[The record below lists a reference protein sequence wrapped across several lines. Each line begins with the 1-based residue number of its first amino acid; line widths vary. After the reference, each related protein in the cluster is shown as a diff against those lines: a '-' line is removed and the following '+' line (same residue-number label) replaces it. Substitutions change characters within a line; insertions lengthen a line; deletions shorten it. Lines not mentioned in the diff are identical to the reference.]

1 MWIAGGAEPAIQ
13 RAAKMGDGWAIV
25 PGWTPDQVKQGIQVY
40 RDSLAECERNEGDM
54 DIVLRR
60 DAHLAP
66 TSAAGLREAQ
76 TIFENG
82 YRGFSTTEIEQ
93 SLILG
98 GPDECIEYLEN
109 MEKAGVTHV
118 LFRCALDEREQALQT
133 IRVLGT
139 DVIPHFKR

>member
-1 MWIAGGAEPAIQ
+1 
-13 RAAKMGDGWAIV
+13 
-25 PGWTPDQVKQGIQVY
+25 
-40 RDSLAECERNEGDM
+40 M

-66 TSAAGLREAQ
+66 TSAAGHREAQ
-76 TIFENG
+76 TIFENS
-82 YRGFSTTEIEQ
+82 YRGFSTIEIEQ

-98 GPDECIEYLEN
+98 GPAECIEYLEN
-109 MEKAGVTHV
+109 MQKAGVTHV

-133 IRVLGT
+133 IRVLGS

>member
-1 MWIAGGAEPAIQ
+1 
-13 RAAKMGDGWAIV
+13 
-25 PGWTPDQVKQGIQVY
+25 
-40 RDSLAECERNEGDM
+40 M

-66 TSAAGLREAQ
+66 TWAAGHREAQ

-109 MEKAGVTHV
+109 MEKADVTHV
-118 LFRCALDEREQALQT
+118 LFRCALDERDQALQT
-133 IRVLGT
+133 IRVLGS
-139 DVIPHFKR
+139 DVIPHFRR